1 MNLVKYKEIPCCA
14 WAEVHVRD
22 TAEQETS
29 EKSAEERTGNDAAQ
43 MFNKK
48 NNGVIKDY
56 PSVRALLLSEGASL
70 EGAAGAAATAWN
82 AGAAIL
88 GAAVAR

>member
-1 MNLVKYKEIPCCA
+1 MNAIP
-14 WAEVHVRD
+14 
-22 TAEQETS
+22 Q
-29 EKSAEERTGNDAAQ
+29 
-43 MFNKK
+43 NKRPAK
-48 NNGVIKDY
+48 NPPKNVPAMM

-70 EGAAGAAATAWN
+70 EGAVGAAATAWN